1 MGKAISLIAAL
12 LLPCA
17 SSFGQDAI
25 TPLNEDIIGPQPA
38 SNQYKRFETPQPTLS
53 TGTVNFP
60 VNLYTVSAGEVV
72 IPISLCYK
80 TQGIKVYDDPYPCGY
95 GWALLPSLRI
105 TRTVMGRADERYKRL
120 QSSRLQHVGTDND
133 TLYYCVKDDNGTIPE
148 AECYDTQHDIFNLS
162 IPECSFSFIL
172 ERDDSGFSAVTAQ
185 RNGYIIK
192 ADTLLN
198 HFEVTDPHGNRWTF
212 GGGNTETAFER
223 SVTTAWGLEKVHTYR
238 GDSIVVEWKKMP
250 HAGMQVFA
258 PGEYRDYDG
267 VSTSQK
273 RYTNPEDRAALVT
286 TMVSNMNLHLASVS
300 FPNGKA
306 LFEYSGAEA
315 RPVLTR
321 FIAVSTDGDTVRDV
335 SMTYTGPGIDHRL
348 LSEINIRSVG
358 SYRFTYNEVDFSDY
372 RSRFAIDYWG
382 YYNGKTGNT
391 CAIPR
396 MTIRSKDPAFSSVFR
411 YEAVGDADRSVDAQA
426 MQANILRAAT
436 LPAGGE
442 VSFTYEPH
450 RFPPQPDASP
460 WISDSPALS
469 FGGGLRI
476 VEVAVRESQESE
488 PMVTRYAYGEKE
500 DGLAVCVAAPT
511 LSTFVTAREGLVLC
525 SYGKDGAQLATCRS
539 LDISNESQYMRA
551 RIGETPLW
559 YREVSVYS
567 GGGKTVHEF
576 RDMVPSNGV
585 RREWHD
591 AEPFHSHNEIT
602 DLRHAFS
609 QGIVP
614 MAVTEYKGTGDGA
627 YIPVKRTASVY
638 SVHAAATP
646 VPIEDFSVWR
656 TVVDRG
662 LGMLSPDIR
671 PDSNGYIW
679 VDHSTYFPSPFEY
692 GHLYY
697 AFQRYPVLLLAER
710 LDSVVTVEYTQNG
723 EITDAIS
730 YVYASRYDFVAK
742 ARKSRGGMPLFTEER
757 TYAFDEDNAA
767 ADVRARSMLVA
778 LNRISAPTTVATL
791 DANGS
796 VRRRMR
802 TEFAMSYGLALP
814 KRTLMDCGRGQ
825 EMEQMRYRYNERH
838 LITDVTYDD
847 GSRCEAFFWDGNGHY
862 PIAAIAG
869 MDSGEARAVFG
880 EALSPSQELGEPM
893 WRRMAS
899 KGEGVFS
906 TLSYKRLCGLA
917 SVTGF
922 NGVTGRF
929 SYDSFGRLAVTSL
942 AGRKLNAYDY
952 AIGSGTMGT
961 YIKSKTF
968 TRADAADYIYGTV
981 RYDGL
986 LRPVFR
992 ASGSSVNARSVVSLS
1007 EYDGWGRL
1015 IKEWN
1020 PVPVDGMECPSVI
1033 ALKSTVA
1040 ATYADD
1046 SPYTLME
1053 YLGTPTDSVVRLT
1066 GPGQDWHT
1074 NAKGKVMEAWMN
1086 ESSGALSCRKY
1097 AVAADGSLSA
1107 LGTWPMG
1114 SLRVAVV
1121 TDEDGRTV
1129 STFTDGEGRVV
1140 LERRDV
1146 NADTYY
1152 IYDSRG
1158 QLRYVLPPEAS
1169 ARLAQGDEST
1179 AGIIESLCYSYAY
1192 DGLGRCVEKTQLGCE
1207 PIHMRYDRG
1216 GRLCLRQDGNLR
1228 GEGRW
1233 KVTLRDRYG
1242 RTALT
1247 ALAKVARS
1255 EAVDTL
1261 LLCARF
1267 TGSGAL
1273 GGYILDEA
1281 LDGVLTDLEPQE
1293 VYYYDSYDF
1302 LSSVVGDDSLAYC
1315 DVEGYD
1321 SRHICSSAPDFSA
1334 KGLCT
1339 GKLMRVL
1346 GSNKLLASVFYYDS
1360 RGNVVQTHEQNLL
1373 GGYEHGYMRLSFTG
1387 KPLEIKR
1394 VHSTRDTINSDVERY
1409 SYDSMERLLAISLS
1423 HNGATPVTLAS
1434 NTYDALGRLATSS
1447 VNNGGIS
1454 TAYAYNVRG
1463 WAQSVT
1469 NAHFYEWIHYQDAPS
1484 GGTPCWGGGISGIIW
1499 LQRESLKAATSVE
1512 SQYKFSYDGLNR
1524 LTKAD
1529 FSSSGEQWN
1538 GDLLAMNDRN
1548 FSCTYAYDLN
1558 SNMTALQ
1565 RYGVDMYNTSLPT
1578 HIRNHGMI
1586 DDLTMTYD
1594 GNRLKKV
1601 SDQCEEL
1608 SYAGAMDFKD
1618 GADGAV
1624 EYTYDANG
1632 NMTSDRNK
1640 GISSITYNM
1649 LNLPQTV
1656 LFEDGH
1662 ETCYTYAADGRKLRV
1677 EYRLNNFSI
1686 VEAEKAKA
1694 SDGYD
1699 AIASPLALDENGIIE
1714 TPAEQISRTLMTRD
1728 YCGNYIYKNGS
1739 LERVMTENG
1748 YMQDGGLYFYIK
1760 DYQGNVRVVLNQA
1773 NQPVEVNS
1781 YYPYGAL
1788 MAATTTE
1795 GSQPYKYGTKELDRE
1810 NGLDWYDSKA
1820 RMYDPTIGR
1829 TPTQDPMAEKY
1840 YSLSPYAW
1848 CAGNPIRLVDLDGKD
1863 PIYAKKGFLF
1873 WKHVELIGDD
1883 GKQSS
1888 NSYLVRGNVQ
1898 KNVEAATKN
1907 GEKYNGDLSESNDV
1921 ILIPTGQLLNDVI
1934 QSVNDTKASGKEN
1947 GGHAYSGDNNATRWD
1962 EGSYATQEIQE
1973 NATITKASLSPFVV
1987 GGNNVEPKDASNLK
2001 IWWHVHPKVTIG
2013 EATLGNSIPSENDKN
2028 FQTKMQ
2034 SRGYTGN
2041 TFVIGAGSNT
2051 VTFFNK
2057 RTLMT
2062 VSWKDFLK
2070 MGGYIK

>member
-1 MGKAISLIAAL
+1 MGKAVSLIAAVL
-12 LLPCA
+12 LSCA

-38 SNQYKRFETPQPTLS
+38 SNQYKRFETPQPALS

-306 LFEYSGAEA
+306 LFEYSGAEV

-396 MTIRSKDPAFSSVFR
+396 MTIRSKDQAFSSVFR

-426 MQANILRAAT
+426 MQANILRTAT

-511 LSTFVTAREGLVLC
+511 LSTFVTAREGLVMC

-559 YREVSVYS
+559 YKEVAVYS
-567 GGGKTVHEF
+567 GDGKTVHEF

-627 YIPVKRTASVY
+627 YIPIKRTASVY

-679 VDHSTYFPSPFEY
+679 VDHSTCFPSPFEY
-692 GHLYY
+692 GHPYY

-730 YVYASRYDFVAK
+730 YVYASQYDFVAK
-742 ARKSRGGMPLFTEER
+742 ARKSRGGRPLFTEVR

-767 ADVRARSMLVA
+767 VDVRARSMLVA

-825 EMEQMRYRYNERH
+825 EMEQMRYRYNGRH
-838 LITDVTYDD
+838 LITDVTYDN
-847 GSRCEAFFWDGNGHY
+847 GSRCEAFFWDGNGQY
-862 PIAAIAG
+862 PIVAIAG

-880 EALSPSQELGEPM
+880 EALSPSQKLGEPM

-942 AGRKLNAYDY
+942 AGCKLNAYDY

-968 TRADAADYIYGTV
+968 TRADATDYIYGTV

-986 LRPVFR
+986 LRPVLR

-1033 ALKSTVA
+1033 ALKSTAA

-1046 SPYTLME
+1046 CPYTLME

-1074 NAKGKVMEAWMN
+1074 NAKGKYVEAWMN

-1121 TDEDGRTV
+1121 TDEDGRTAT
-1129 STFTDGEGRVV
+1129 TFTDGEGRVV

-1192 DGLGRCVEKTQLGCE
+1192 DGLGRCVEKTLPGCE

-1293 VYYYDSYDF
+1293 VYYYDNYDF
-1302 LSSVVGDDSLAYC
+1302 LSSAVGGDSLAYC

-1394 VHSTRDTINSDVERY
+1394 VHTTRDTINSDVERY

-1434 NTYDALGRLATSS
+1434 NTYDALGRLAACS
-1447 VNNGGIS
+1447 VNNGGSS

-1484 GGTPCWGGGISGIIW
+1484 GGTPCWGGGISGITW

-1512 SQYKFSYDGLNR
+1512 NQYKFSYDGLNR

-1578 HIRNHGMI
+1578 HIRHHGMI

-1656 LFEDGH
+1656 LFDDGH

-1686 VEAEKAKA
+1686 VEEEKAKA

-1699 AIASPLALDENGIIE
+1699 AIASPSALDENGIIE
-1714 TPAEQISRTLMTRD
+1714 TPAEPISRTLMTRD
-1728 YCGNYIYKNGS
+1728 YCGNYIYKNGC

-1781 YYPYGAL
+1781 YYPYGGL

-1829 TPTQDPMAEKY
+1829 TPTLDPMAEKY
-1840 YSLSPYAW
+1840 YSMSPYLW
-1848 CAGNPIRLVDLDGKD
+1848 CAGNPIKFIDLDG
-1863 PIYAKKGFLF
+1863 
-1873 WKHVELIGDD
+1873 
-1883 GKQSS
+1883 
-1888 NSYLVRGNVQ
+1888 
-1898 KNVEAATKN
+1898 
-1907 GEKYNGDLSESNDV
+1907 NDV
-1921 ILIPTGQLLNDVI
+1921 TITI
-1934 QSVNDTKASGKEN
+1934 N
-1947 GGHAYSGDNNATRWD
+1947 GSNITIYTNIIIYG
-1962 EGSYATQEIQE
+1962 EYATQNLADQYKKNIMD
-1973 NATITKASLSPFVV
+1973 NWGKMTTYIDGSGKNYHITWCVNVMATKKSLRKSEMNFN
-1987 GGNNVEPKDASNLK
+1987 GKNNYLKVAGPKDQGRSYVKNSNYGKIRSSDIENSNPMSHEFGHLLGLK
-2001 IWWHVHPKVTIG
+2001 DRYKGTHTDFTWEFNIMG
-2013 EATLGNSIPSENDKN
+2013 EPAGKGRVENRNIDQLLENPIKMNTLFELGSSLIYRFTGKYFWKKTLNYYIN
-2028 FQTKMQ
+2028 FNNAQ
-2034 SRGYTGN
+2034 R
-2041 TFVIGAGSNT
+2041 
-2051 VTFFNK
+2051 
-2057 RTLMT
+2057 
-2062 VSWKDFLK
+2062 
-2070 MGGYIK
+2070 

>member
-1 MGKAISLIAAL
+1 MGKAVSLIAAL
-12 LLPCA
+12 LLSCA

-306 LFEYSGAEA
+306 LFEYSGAEV

-321 FIAVSTDGDTVRDV
+321 FIAVSTEGDTIRNV

-460 WISDSPALS
+460 WISDSPVLS

-679 VDHSTYFPSPFEY
+679 VDHSTCFPSPFEY

-838 LITDVTYDD
+838 LITDVTYDN
-847 GSRCEAFFWDGNGHY
+847 GSHCEAFFWDGNGQY

-880 EALSPSQELGEPM
+880 EALSPLQKLGEPM

-986 LRPVFR
+986 LRPVLR

-1033 ALKSTVA
+1033 ALKSTAA

-1046 SPYTLME
+1046 CPYTLME

-1129 STFTDGEGRVV
+1129 STFTDGEGRIV

-1192 DGLGRCVEKTQLGCE
+1192 DGLGRCVEKILPGCE

-1302 LSSVVGDDSLAYC
+1302 LSPVVGGDSLAYC

-1394 VHSTRDTINSDVERY
+1394 VHSTRDTINSDEERY

-1434 NTYDALGRLATSS
+1434 NTYDALGRLAASS
-1447 VNNGGIS
+1447 VNNGGSS

-1484 GGTPCWGGGISGIIW
+1484 GGTPCWGGGISGITW
-1499 LQRESLKAATSVE
+1499 LQRESMKAVTSAE
-1512 SQYKFSYDGLNR
+1512 SVYRFQYDGLNR
-1524 LTKAD
+1524 LTQATYASNSD
-1529 FSSSGEQWN
+1529 QWN

-1618 GADGAV
+1618 GADKDE

-1699 AIASPLALDENGIIE
+1699 AIASPSALDENGIIE
-1714 TPAEQISRTLMTRD
+1714 TPAEPISRTLMTRD
-1728 YCGNYIYKNGS
+1728 YCGNYIYKNGC

-1748 YMQDGGLYFYIK
+1748 YIQGGELYFYIK

-1781 YYPYGAL
+1781 YYPYGGL

-1795 GSQPYKYGTKELDRE
+1795 GTQPYKYGTKELDRE
-1810 NGLDWYDSKA
+1810 NGLDWYDFHA
-1820 RMYDPTIGR
+1820 RQM
-1829 TPTQDPMAEKY
+1829 DPMVPRFTTIDPKCEKY
-1840 YSLSPYAW
+1840 YAISPYAY
-1848 CAGNPIRLVDLDGKD
+1848 CAGNPIAYID
-1863 PIYAKKGFLF
+1863 P
-1873 WKHVELIGDD
+1873 
-1883 GKQSS
+1883 
-1888 NSYLVRGNVQ
+1888 
-1898 KNVEAATKN
+1898 N
-1907 GEKYNGDLSESNDV
+1907 GEKIYVSNEYVDLFLEDLQAVFGEYTSGFSFNEGYLQYTGSNKGMTKEQRELLKGIISLMESTETTVLLYTDH
-1921 ILIPTGQLLNDVI
+1921 LIISD
-1934 QSVNDTKASGKEN
+1934 ASGAEKVLSSCDSGGEGTLLMYDNPQLDKNIVYISPSPANCFTVEEVLPNYYNTYDKITRTIHSN
-1947 GGHAYSGDNNATRWD
+1947 GLRNFNKSNVRTNRSDLLFHSFGHIIYAGKPQNKVIDFNNLARKSLNLPKRKYD
-1962 EGSYATQEIQE
+1962 EDHNS
-1973 NATITKASLSPFVV
+1973 
-1987 GGNNVEPKDASNLK
+1987 LK
-2001 IWWHVHPKVTIG
+2001 I
-2013 EATLGNSIPSENDKN
+2013 
-2028 FQTKMQ
+2028 
-2034 SRGYTGN
+2034 
-2041 TFVIGAGSNT
+2041 
-2051 VTFFNK
+2051 
-2057 RTLMT
+2057 
-2062 VSWKDFLK
+2062 
-2070 MGGYIK
+2070 